1 MSARSITTGLTAA
14 LVLLLAGAA
23 VAQPAVAEKIPVRAA
38 YVPAV
43 TWLAAWVAKD
53 EGYFDEQGLDVSFIV
68 VQNISTVPGT
78 VGKQLDI
85 APATVVDLINAAGGG
100 LNVVAVAGGH
110 SDVVG
115 AVTNT
120 VIVRKD
126 SGIKSIKDLAG
137 KTVATPTI
145 GAILHVALL
154 HWLKKEGVDI
164 NSIRAV
170 EVPFPNMPDQMK
182 AGRIDAAEAVQPFAS
197 RMVAEGHISLG
208 DQLLQVAS
216 PARSTVWISDRDW
229 AVSHKPVIAKWS
241 AALRKAKALI
251 ESDPDKARVILAKY
265 TKLPPAVTQS
275 IPLPHFEVT
284 LEPQEIDVWIKVLAD
299 LGKLQRPLEG
309 AKLMITAQ

>member
-1 MSARSITTGLTAA
+1 MSAKFIAIRLTAA
-14 LVLLLAGAA
+14 LILVAGVALAKPAA
-23 VAQPAVAEKIPVRAA
+23 AQKIPVRAA

-43 TWLAAWVAKD
+43 AWLSAWVAKD

-68 VQNISTVPGT
+68 VQNISMVPGT

-100 LNVVAVAGGH
+100 LNVVAVAGNH
-110 SDVVG
+110 SDMPG

-126 SGIKSIKDLAG
+126 SGITSIKDFAG
-137 KTVATPTI
+137 KTVATPTV
-145 GAILHVALL
+145 GAILHIALL
-154 HWLKKEGVDI
+154 NWMKKEGVEI

-182 AGRIDAAEAVQPFAS
+182 SGRIAAAEAVQPFAS
-197 RMVAEGHISLG
+197 RMVAAGNISLG

-216 PARSTVWISDRDW
+216 PARSTVWISDRAW
-229 AVSHKPVIAKWS
+229 AASHQPLIPKWS

-251 ESDPDKARVILAKY
+251 ESDPKRRR
-265 TKLPPAVTQS
+265 
-275 IPLPHFEVT
+275 
-284 LEPQEIDVWIKVLAD
+284 EI
-299 LGKLQRPLEG
+299 RPSTTNWRGE
-309 AKLMITAQ
+309 ATH